1 MTKTNYI
8 HASKNV
14 FIDYIV
20 RYITKN
26 YSNKINKIV
35 VFGESVNREIRDP
48 QSLDIAVGLVDKSDA
63 NDYNMLGDI
72 LSCMGEIVTEGDCTL
87 TPIADDVVNKS
98 CINEINNGVIVYDT
112 SNK

>member
-1 MTKTNYI
+1 MTNYI

-35 VFGESVNREIRDP
+35 VFGDSVNKDIENP
-48 QSLDIAVGLVDKSDA
+48 ESLDIAVGLVDESDA

-72 LSCMGEIVTEGDCTL
+72 LSYMGEIVTEGDCTL
-87 TPIADDVVNKS
+87 TPISSEKLISKS
-98 CINEINNGVIVYDT
+98 YTNAISNGVTVYA
-112 SNK
+112 K

>member
-1 MTKTNYI
+1 MTNYI
-8 HASKNV
+8 HASKNA
-14 FIDYIV
+14 FINYIV

-35 VFGESVNREIRDP
+35 VFGDSVNKDIRDP

-63 NDYNMLGDI
+63 KDYNMLGDI
-72 LSCMGEIVTEGDCTL
+72 LSYMGEIVTEGDCTL
-87 TPIADDVVNKS
+87 TPIADDVVKKS
-98 CINEINNGVIVYDT
+98 YMNEINHGVTVYDT